1 MPSYEANDPMNIP
14 DILASIRWQDVV
26 DIAIVSV
33 LIYWIIILIKGT
45 KAVQMIFGLALI
57 IVAFIISRKGELLT
71 FHWILNS
78 FLSSIILVI
87 IVIFQSDIRR
97 ALTTVGKNP
106 FFSGTDS
113 AGESNFLEE
122 LIRASVSLVGKN
134 IGALIVLERKT
145 GLREYIEGGTD
156 LEAKVSKELIGS
168 IFTPPSPL
176 HDGAVIIRD
185 GRIAAA
191 GCLLPLSMDTEI
203 SSDMGTRHRAAIGLT
218 QETDAVAIIIS
229 EETGTI
235 SLALD
240 GKITRNLDA
249 TALRKILLRL
259 FQRKG
264 PTSVPIKAGRIL
276 ERLFH

>member
-1 MPSYEANDPMNIP
+1 MPSYEASDPMNIP

-78 FLSSIILVI
+78 FLSSIILVV
-87 IVIFQSDIRR
+87 IVIFQNDIRR

-134 IGALIVLERKT
+134 IGALIVLERNT
-145 GLREYIEGGTD
+145 GLGEYIEGGID
-156 LEAKVSKELIGS
+156 LGAKVSKELIGS
-168 IFTPPSPL
+168 IFAPPSPL

-185 GRIAAA
+185 GKIAAA

-203 SSDMGTRHRAAIGLT
+203 SGDMGTRHRAAIGLT
-218 QETDAVAIIIS
+218 QETDAVVIIIS

-259 FQRKG
+259 FQHKG
-264 PTSVPIKAGRIL
+264 PKSVPIKAGRIL

>member
-1 MPSYEANDPMNIP
+1 MSIP
-14 DILASIRWQDVV
+14 GILASIRWQDIV

-71 FHWILNS
+71 LHWILDS

-87 IVIFQSDIRR
+87 IVIFQHDIRR

-106 FFSGTDS
+106 FFMGMGFTE
-113 AGESNFLEE
+113 ESHFFEE
-122 LIRASVSLVGKN
+122 LIRASVSLASKK
-134 IGALIVLERKT
+134 IGALIVFERNT
-145 GLREYIEGGTD
+145 GLREYIEGGID
-156 LEAKVSKELIGS
+156 LEAKVSKELIGT

-176 HDGAVIIRD
+176 HDGAVIIR
-185 GRIAAA
+185 GGKIAAA
-191 GCLLPLSMDTEI
+191 GCFLPLSMEEEI
-203 SSDMGTRHRAAIGLT
+203 TNDMGTRHRAAIGLT
-218 QETDAVAIIIS
+218 KETDAAVIIIS

-249 TALRKILLRL
+249 PALRKIFQRL
-259 FQRKG
+259 FQQKEPKKLQIG
-264 PTSVPIKAGRIL
+264 LGKFL

>member
-1 MPSYEANDPMNIP
+1 MNIP
-14 DILASIRWQDVV
+14 DILASIRWQDVA

-57 IVAFIISRKGELLT
+57 IIAFIISRKGELLT
-71 FHWILNS
+71 LRWILNS

-87 IVIFQSDIRR
+87 IVIFQNDIRR

-106 FFSGTDS
+106 FFPGIDF
-113 AGESNFLEE
+113 AGQSQFFEE
-122 LIRASVSLVGKN
+122 LIRASISLVNKK

-145 GLREYIEGGTD
+145 GLREYIEGGID

-176 HDGAVIIRD
+176 HDGAVIIRN

-218 QETDAVAIIIS
+218 RETDAAVIIIS

-249 TALRKILLRL
+249 TALSKILTRL
-259 FQRKG
+259 FQRKRS
-264 PTSVPIKAGRIL
+264 TEIQSKAGKLL

>member
-1 MPSYEANDPMNIP
+1 MPSYEAKDPMNIP
-14 DILASIRWQDVV
+14 DILANIRWQDVV

-122 LIRASVSLVGKN
+122 LIRASVSLAGKN
-134 IGALIVLERKT
+134 IGVLIVLERNT
-145 GLREYIEGGTD
+145 GLREYIEGGID

-168 IFTPPSPL
+168 IFAPPSPL

-185 GRIAAA
+185 GKVAAA

-218 QETDAVAIIIS
+218 QETDAVVIIIS

-240 GKITRNLDA
+240 GKITRNLDVN
-249 TALRKILLRL
+249 ALRKILLRL

-264 PTSVPIKAGRIL
+264 PKSVSTKAGRIL

>member
-1 MPSYEANDPMNIP
+1 MNIL
-14 DILASIRWQDVV
+14 DMLVSIRWQDVV

-71 FHWILNS
+71 LHWILNS

-87 IVIFQSDIRR
+87 IVIFQNDIRR

-106 FFSGTDS
+106 FFTGT
-113 AGESNFLEE
+113 GFTEESQFFEE
-122 LIRASVSLVGKN
+122 LIRASVSLVSKK

-145 GLREYIEGGTD
+145 GLREYIEGGID

-176 HDGAVIIRD
+176 HDGAVIIRN
-185 GRIAAA
+185 GKIAAA
-191 GCLLPLSMDTEI
+191 GCFLPLSMDIEI

-218 QETDAVAIIIS
+218 QETDAIVIIIS

-240 GKITRNLDA
+240 GKVTRNLDA
-249 TALRKILLRL
+249 NALRKILQRL
-259 FQRKG
+259 FQRKRNTEFQAK
-264 PTSVPIKAGRIL
+264 PWRSL

>member
-1 MPSYEANDPMNIP
+1 MNII
-14 DILASIRWQDVV
+14 DILAGIRWQDAV
-26 DIAIVSV
+26 DIAIVSF
-33 LIYWIIILIKGT
+33 LIYWIIILVKGT

-57 IVAFIISRKGELLT
+57 IIAFIISRKGELLT
-71 FHWILNS
+71 LHWILNS

-87 IVIFQSDIRR
+87 IVIFQHDIRR

-106 FFSGTDS
+106 LFTGFGFTEESLFF
-113 AGESNFLEE
+113 EE
-122 LIRASVSLVGKN
+122 LIRASVSLANKK
-134 IGALIVLERKT
+134 IGALIVFERNT

-156 LEAKVSKELIGS
+156 LDAKVSKELIES

-185 GRIAAA
+185 GKVAAA

-203 SSDMGTRHRAAIGLT
+203 GSDMGGLT
-218 QETDAVAIIIS
+218 KETDAAVIIIS
-229 EETGTI
+229 EETGTM

-240 GKITRNLDA
+240 GRITRNLDA
-249 TALRKILLRL
+249 PALGKILQRL

-264 PTSVPIKAGRIL
+264 RRGFQLKTRKFVD
-276 ERLFH
+276 RLSH

>member
-1 MPSYEANDPMNIP
+1 MNII
-14 DILASIRWQDVV
+14 DILAGIRWQDAV
-26 DIAIVSV
+26 DIAIVSF
-33 LIYWIIILIKGT
+33 LIYWIIILVKGT

-57 IVAFIISRKGELLT
+57 IIAFIISRKGELLT
-71 FHWILNS
+71 LHWILNS

-87 IVIFQSDIRR
+87 IVIFQNDIRR

-106 FFSGTDS
+106 LFTGFGFTEESLFF
-113 AGESNFLEE
+113 EE
-122 LIRASVSLVGKN
+122 LIRASVSLANKK
-134 IGALIVLERKT
+134 IGALIVFERNT

-156 LEAKVSKELIGS
+156 LDAKVSKELIES

-185 GRIAAA
+185 GKVAAA

-203 SSDMGTRHRAAIGLT
+203 GSDMGTRHRAAIGLT
-218 QETDAVAIIIS
+218 KETDAAVIIIS
-229 EETGTI
+229 EETGTM

-240 GKITRNLDA
+240 GRITRNLDA
-249 TALRKILLRL
+249 PALGKILQRL

-264 PTSVPIKAGRIL
+264 RRGFQLKTRKFVD
-276 ERLFH
+276 RLSH